1 MEEADR
7 SKPQKRKNQLFE
19 MITCNLGRLESPE
32 LLRIAEIAWALA
44 EAKEVFKNKERR
56 DGGWHVPF

>member
-1 MEEADR
+1 MEEDR
-7 SKPQKRKNQLFE
+7 IEPKKPKNRLFE
-19 MITCNLGRLESPE
+19 MIAGSLGDLEIPE

-44 EAKEVFKNKERR
+44 EAKDVLKNKERR